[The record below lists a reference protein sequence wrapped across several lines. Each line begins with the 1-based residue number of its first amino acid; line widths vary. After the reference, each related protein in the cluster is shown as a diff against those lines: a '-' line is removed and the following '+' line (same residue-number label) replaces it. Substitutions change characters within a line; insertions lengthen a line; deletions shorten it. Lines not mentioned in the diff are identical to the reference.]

1 MNSYIIY
8 IPQVHALPFLIH
20 VHVPSPAVYSTSA
33 MTLFDDSRYYILV
46 NIMILLYHTVV
57 KEGQLMFAKVN
68 YNETTKIKVDR

>member
-8 IPQVHALPFLIH
+8 IPQVHALPFLI
-20 VHVPSPAVYSTSA
+20 HVPSPAVYSTSA

-46 NIMILLYHTVV
+46 NIMLLLYHTVV